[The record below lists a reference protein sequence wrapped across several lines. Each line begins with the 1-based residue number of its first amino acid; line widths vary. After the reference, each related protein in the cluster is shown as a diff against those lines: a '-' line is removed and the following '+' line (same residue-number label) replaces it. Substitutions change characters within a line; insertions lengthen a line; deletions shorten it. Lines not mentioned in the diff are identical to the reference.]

1 MVFFRKLLCVSLCA
15 SLALSSIP
23 CYSYAYADESQ
34 EVGDGVSLV
43 SASGDTGSSDIDSGA
58 VVEASESSA
67 GSSDSDT
74 SGVEEDSGEV
84 LSLGVSGD
92 FQEAQKEPIEDSGR
106 SEFAASSGELGSNVP
121 DGDAAAGGYGY
132 GAEAAGETG
141 AVASEIDGGLIFSDS
156 GIMPLSLTEAGYL
169 DKIYFALGANSTA
182 GSEQIVIG
190 SYKWNAVKFTINWV
204 VSWML
209 QCVVRIDNNLT
220 YANNYLKAIDTA
232 TKYHRSEFTG
242 AWGYGYG
249 GTVVFNSN
257 SPAGWLK
264 SLYNYSATTHTF
276 PGASGQTTEGFAEIL
291 WRISYLLYD
300 QSGGR
305 SVGNTLG
312 SLLSDVRKQWGYGYG
327 GTRVIEVN
335 SPAYWLEWLYK
346 YSWTTHTFVGESSTT
361 TKGVAEILWRMDSK
375 LWDTNRGRSVGNI
388 VGDLLAVLTQVN
400 DRDARSNA
408 WGYDYGSKRNYY
420 DDSPAGWLK
429 YLKDWAVS
437 SNGWGYDYG
446 SDKGNYYQYSPAGWL
461 EWLYKYSW
469 TSHTFAGETAKTT
482 KGFAEILWLIDSKL
496 WNTNLGRSVGN
507 LLGDVLAKLD
517 DLTVNVKGDLI
528 ADVDLGYIEARLD
541 TIVDL
546 MRIGAAKDVVD
557 AIVGDFDSTASAA
570 LVGEVQAAASNAFP
584 FCVPA
589 LVKQIFGLV
598 QSDPSPPVLDFE
610 VGGQSLHIDCAP
622 MQGFANVLGWACR
635 FLFLFVLVVSTRKFV
650 YTGVAS

>member
-1 MVFFRKLLCVSLCA
+1 MAFFRKLLCVSLCI
-15 SLALSSIP
+15 SLALSSNP

-43 SASGDTGSSDIDSGA
+43 SAGGDTGSSDIDSGTVA
-58 VVEASESSA
+58 VSSESSA
-67 GSSDSDT
+67 RSSDSDT
-74 SGVEEDSGEV
+74 SGVEGDSGEGKAALNASY
-84 LSLGVSGD
+84 LSYLADITSILGEIADYYRSGSVGVSPLADINSVYDKVNQINNNLGAMLGMT
-92 FQEAQKEPIEDSGR
+92 EGR
-106 SEFAASSGELGSNVP
+106 SSASNRYTWSVN
-121 DGDAAAGGYGY
+121 GYSWS
-132 GAEAAGETG
+132 TG
-141 AVASEIDGGLIFSDS
+141 KTGIAYLI
-156 GIMPLSLTEAGYL
+156 
-169 DKIYFALGANSTA
+169 
-182 GSEQIVIG
+182 
-190 SYKWNAVKFTINWV
+190 
-204 VSWML
+204 SWMVTQL
-209 QCVVRIDNNLT
+209 TAINANLVHVDS
-220 YANNYLKAIDTA
+220 NLKYL
-232 TKYHRSEFTG
+232 Y
-242 AWGYGYG
+242 
-249 GTVVFNSN
+249 SN
-257 SPAGWLK
+257 SYA
-264 SLYNYSATTHTF
+264 THTF

-305 SVGNTLG
+305 SVGNTVG
-312 SLLSDVRKQWGYGYG
+312 SLLSDIRKQWGYGYG
-327 GTRVIEVN
+327 GTKVIYDD
-335 SPAYWLEWLYK
+335 SPASWLEWLYK
-346 YSWTTHTFVGESSTT
+346 YSWTTHTFVGESSIT
-361 TKGVAEILWRMDSK
+361 TKGVAEILWRMESK
-375 LWDTNRGRSVGNI
+375 LWDTNRSRSVGNI

-408 WGYDYGSKRNYY
+408 WGYDYGQKKNYY
-420 DDSPAGWLK
+420 EDSPAGWLK
-429 YLKDWAVS
+429 YLKEWAVS

-446 SDKGNYYQYSPAGWL
+446 SGKGNYYQDSPAGWL

-496 WNTNLGRSVGN
+496 WDTNRGRSVGN

-541 TIVDL
+541 TIADL
-546 MRIGAAKDVVD
+546 MKIGAAMDVVD

-589 LVKQIFGLV
+589 VIKQIFGLV

-622 MQGFANVLGWACR
+622 MQGFADVLGWACR
-635 FLFLFVLVVSTRKFV
+635 FLFLFVLVASSRRFI